1 MRGDEC
7 SKLAQSDYRK
17 RHDEVAHCAHW
28 NLGKKR
34 DLPHSKNWY
43 GHVPEKETENNMAR
57 LLWDLVQMDHVI
69 EVRRTDIG
77 MLDKDTGDGYHSSWR
92 WKGRRKGNG
101 KAREIPRPG

>member
-17 RHDEVAHCAHW
+17 RHDEVAHCVHW
-28 NLGKKR
+28 NLG
-34 DLPHSKNWY
+34 
-43 GHVPEKETENNMAR
+43 
-57 LLWDLVQMDHVI
+57 